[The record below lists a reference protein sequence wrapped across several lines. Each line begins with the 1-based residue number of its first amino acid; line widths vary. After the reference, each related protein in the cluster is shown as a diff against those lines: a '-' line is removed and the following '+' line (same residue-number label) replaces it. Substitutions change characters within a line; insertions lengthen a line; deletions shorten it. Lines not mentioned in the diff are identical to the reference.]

1 MESKGGPGRLR
12 CLNYKQICSIK
23 LASRTLYRTL
33 KQTIL
38 TAVRKVE
45 RNWCKDES
53 FLCWSPWLALKNGRL
68 HRSVTCQAK
77 RPFNAWHTR
86 SVVKTGEAEKK
97 KGDSNLVPGSL
108 QFPFDYS
115 RKWLKGRDVPK
126 EILIKCCCFTIP
138 AFFLLSPISLSFWH
152 LKISNSSISKLFDVC
167 WWLLILLSQD
177 GGMWSQA
184 PRVWRCV
191 AWVFGPSKEFSW
203 ESKGTPPPN
212 ATATPPRK

>member
-1 MESKGGPGRLR
+1 MQRWVLSLLEPLACFKKRPPAPFSYLPGKETIQCVAHEVGG
-12 CLNYKQICSIK
+12 
-23 LASRTLYRTL
+23 
-33 KQTIL
+33 
-38 TAVRKVE
+38 
-45 RNWCKDES
+45 
-53 FLCWSPWLALKNGRL
+53 KNGG
-68 HRSVTCQAK
+68 S
-77 RPFNAWHTR
+77 
-86 SVVKTGEAEKK
+86 GKK